1 MMYFGMRLKKLR
13 TEKELTQQDLANI
26 LGVTRS
32 TISAYETDALY
43 PSIEVL
49 IEISNYFQVSTD
61 YLLGRCDQNSYL
73 TEELTVEQ
81 HTIVEMLLEQFRLY
95 NNRKS

>member
-32 TISAYETDALY
+32 TISAYETDAL
-43 PSIEVL
+43 
-49 IEISNYFQVSTD
+49 
-61 YLLGRCDQNSYL
+61 
-73 TEELTVEQ
+73 
-81 HTIVEMLLEQFRLY
+81 
-95 NNRKS
+95 